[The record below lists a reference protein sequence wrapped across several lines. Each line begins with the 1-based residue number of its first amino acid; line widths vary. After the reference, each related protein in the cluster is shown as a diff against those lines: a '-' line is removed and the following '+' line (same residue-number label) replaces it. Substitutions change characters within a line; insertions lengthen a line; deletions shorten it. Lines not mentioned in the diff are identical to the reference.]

1 MPMTSQTDYPSVVDH
16 QFINNQ
22 WVPSA
27 GTRLLDV
34 MNPFREE
41 RIAQVTAGDA
51 ADVDAAVKAARQA
64 QPAWQALGG
73 NARAK
78 YLEGVADTLEARR
91 DSIITLSAT
100 NNGKPLAEA
109 GIDLDDAIACYRYYA
124 GQARGLDARQGE
136 LVSVEMEGV
145 EARTYHDPVGVVGL
159 IAPWNFPLV
168 TSAWKLAP
176 ALAAGCAA
184 VLKPSEVTPLPE
196 RVLAEI
202 ALEIGLPAGVL
213 NLLNGDGEGIG
224 APLTHHADVDK
235 ISFTGSNR
243 VGEAVMQAASAR
255 TASVSLELGGK
266 SPILVMEDADP
277 AQAADWV
284 MAGIYFNAGQICS
297 ATSRLLVHES
307 VAEGLYAAL
316 AERMDVL
323 TLGDPLAEGT
333 DLGPL
338 TSAKQRD
345 AVQCYLDIA
354 EQEGLTVVRDEQH
367 RSLPEKGY
375 FLAPTLYRDVPVESR
390 LWKEE
395 IFGPVLAIA
404 RVASFDEAVSMINAH
419 EYGNG
424 TAIFTRDGD
433 AARQYCEQIQ
443 VGMVG
448 VNVPI
453 PVPMAFHSFG
463 GWKRSLFGPLHM
475 HGPDGVR
482 FYTRMKTITQR
493 WPSGIREETNHFTM
507 PTM

>member
-1 MPMTSQTDYPSVVDH
+1 MQTLNH

-22 WVPSA
+22 WVASK

-34 MNPFREE
+34 MNPYREE

-51 ADVDAAVKAARQA
+51 ADVDAAVKAAQQA
-64 QPAWQALGG
+64 QPEWQALGG
-73 NARAK
+73 AERAN
-78 YLEGVADTLEARR
+78 YLDGFADALESRR
-91 DSIITLSAT
+91 EALITLSAT

-124 GQARGLDARQGE
+124 KQAKALDARQGE
-136 LVSVEMEGV
+136 QVSVDMEGV

-176 ALAAGCAA
+176 ALAAGCTA
-184 VLKPSEVTPLPE
+184 VFKPSEVTPLPE
-196 RVLAEI
+196 QVLAEI

-224 APLTHHADVDK
+224 APLTNHSGVDK

-266 SPILVMEDADP
+266 SPIIVMEDAEP
-277 AQAADWV
+277 AQAAEWV

-297 ATSRLLVHES
+297 ATSRLLVHKD
-307 VAEGLYAAL
+307 VAEALYAAL
-316 AERMDVL
+316 AERMDAL

-338 TSAKQRD
+338 TSVKQRD
-345 AVQCYLDIA
+345 AVHRYMDIA
-354 EQEGLTVVRDEQH
+354 DQEGLTVVRDAQH
-367 RSLPEKGY
+367 RTLPAQGY

-390 LWKEE
+390 LWREE
-395 IFGPVLAIA
+395 IFGPILCG
-404 RVASFDEAVSMINAH
+404 RSVASEAEAIQLANDSD
-419 EYGNG
+419 YGLAATVISGDPERARRIGRQLKAGSIWYNSEQLVLPE
-424 TAIFTRDGD
+424 TAW
-433 AARQYCEQIQ
+433 
-443 VGMVG
+443 
-448 VNVPI
+448 
-453 PVPMAFHSFG
+453 G
-463 GWKRSLFGPLHM
+463 GFKRSGIGRELGPWGLSAYLEVKHVV
-475 HGPDGVR
+475 GA
-482 FYTRMKTITQR
+482 
-493 WPSGIREETNHFTM
+493 E
-507 PTM
+507 

>member
-1 MPMTSQTDYPSVVDH
+1 MQTLNH

-22 WVPSA
+22 WVASK

-34 MNPFREE
+34 MNPYREE

-51 ADVDAAVKAARQA
+51 ADVDDAVKAAQQA
-64 QPAWQALGG
+64 QPEWQALGG
-73 NARAK
+73 AERAN
-78 YLEGVADTLEARR
+78 YLDGFADALESRR
-91 DSIITLSAT
+91 EALIILSAT

-124 GQARGLDARQGE
+124 KQAKALDARQGE
-136 LVSVEMEGV
+136 QVSVDMEGV

-176 ALAAGCAA
+176 ALAAGCTA
-184 VLKPSEVTPLPE
+184 VFKPSEVTPLPE
-196 RVLAEI
+196 QVLAEI

-224 APLTHHADVDK
+224 APLTNHSGVDK

-266 SPILVMEDADP
+266 SPIIVMEDAEP
-277 AQAADWV
+277 AQAAEWV

-297 ATSRLLVHES
+297 ATSRLLVHEDI
-307 VAEGLYAAL
+307 AEALYAAL
-316 AERMDVL
+316 AERMDAL
-323 TLGDPLAEGT
+323 TLDDPLAEGT

-338 TSAKQRD
+338 TSVKQRD
-345 AVQCYLDIA
+345 AVQRYMDIA
-354 EQEGLTVVRDEQH
+354 DQEGLTVVRDGKH
-367 RSLPEKGY
+367 RTLPAQGY

-395 IFGPVLAIA
+395 IFGPVLCG
-404 RVASFDEAVSMINAH
+404 RSVASEAEAIQLDNDSD
-419 EYGNG
+419 YGLAATVISGDPERAKRIGRQLKAGSIWYNSEQLVLPE
-424 TAIFTRDGD
+424 TAW
-433 AARQYCEQIQ
+433 
-443 VGMVG
+443 
-448 VNVPI
+448 
-453 PVPMAFHSFG
+453 G
-463 GWKRSLFGPLHM
+463 GFKRSGIGRELGPWGLSAYLEVKHVV
-475 HGPDGVR
+475 GA
-482 FYTRMKTITQR
+482 
-493 WPSGIREETNHFTM
+493 E
-507 PTM
+507 

>member
-1 MPMTSQTDYPSVVDH
+1 MEQASLLDK

-22 WVPSA
+22 WVASK

-34 MNPFREE
+34 MNPYLEE

-51 ADVDAAVKAARQA
+51 SDVDLAVNAAQQA
-64 QPAWQALGG
+64 QPEWQALGG
-73 NARAK
+73 AARAN
-78 YLEGVADTLEARR
+78 YLDGFADALASRREAL
-91 DSIITLSAT
+91 ITLSAT
-100 NNGKPLAEA
+100 NNGKPLVEA
-109 GIDLDDAIACYRYYA
+109 GVDLDDAIACYRYYA
-124 GQARGLDARQGE
+124 KQAKALDARQGE
-136 LVSVEMEGV
+136 RVNVDMGGV

-176 ALAAGCAA
+176 ALAAGCTA

-224 APLTHHADVDK
+224 APLTNHPGVDK

-243 VGEAVMQAASAR
+243 VGEAVMQAASTR

-266 SPILVMEDADP
+266 SPIVVMEDADP

-297 ATSRLLVHES
+297 ATSRLLVHEDI
-307 VAEGLYAAL
+307 AEALYAAL
-316 AERMDVL
+316 AERMDAL

-345 AVQCYLDIA
+345 AVKRYLDIA
-354 EQEGLTVVRDEQH
+354 EQEGLTVVRDGRH
-367 RSLPEKGY
+367 RTLPAQGY

-395 IFGPVLAIA
+395 IFGPVLCGHSVTSDAEAIRLA
-404 RVASFDEAVSMINAH
+404 NASDFGLAATVISGDPERAKRIGRQLRAGSIWYNSEQLVLP
-419 EYGNG
+419 E
-424 TAIFTRDGD
+424 TAW
-433 AARQYCEQIQ
+433 
-443 VGMVG
+443 
-448 VNVPI
+448 
-453 PVPMAFHSFG
+453 G
-463 GWKRSLFGPLHM
+463 GFKRSGIGRELGPWGLSAYLEVKHVV
-475 HGPDGVR
+475 GPA
-482 FYTRMKTITQR
+482 T
-493 WPSGIREETNHFTM
+493 
-507 PTM
+507 

>member
-1 MPMTSQTDYPSVVDH
+1 MSTTSKMEQASLLDK

-22 WVPSA
+22 WVASK

-34 MNPFREE
+34 MNPYREE

-51 ADVDAAVKAARQA
+51 ADVDAAVKAAQQA
-64 QPAWQALGG
+64 QPKWQALGG
-73 NARAK
+73 AARAN
-78 YLEGVADTLEARR
+78 YLDGFADALESRR
-91 DSIITLSAT
+91 EALIILSAT

-124 GQARGLDARQGE
+124 KQAKALDARQGE
-136 LVSVEMEGV
+136 QVSVDMEGV

-176 ALAAGCAA
+176 ALAAGCTA

-196 RVLAEI
+196 QVLAEI

-224 APLTHHADVDK
+224 APLTHHAGVDK

-266 SPILVMEDADP
+266 SPILVMDDADP

-297 ATSRLLVHES
+297 ATSRLLVHED
-307 VAEGLYAAL
+307 VAEALYAAL
-316 AERMDVL
+316 AERMDAL

-338 TSAKQRD
+338 TSARQRD
-345 AVQCYLDIA
+345 AVQRYLDIA
-354 EQEGLTVVRDEQH
+354 EQEGLTVVRDGRH
-367 RSLPEKGY
+367 RTLPTQGY

-395 IFGPVLAIA
+395 IFGPVLCG
-404 RVASFDEAVSMINAH
+404 RSVASEAEAIRLANDSDFGLAATVISSNPERAKRIGRQLKAGSIWYNS
-419 EYGNG
+419 EQLVLPE
-424 TAIFTRDGD
+424 TAW
-433 AARQYCEQIQ
+433 
-443 VGMVG
+443 
-448 VNVPI
+448 
-453 PVPMAFHSFG
+453 G
-463 GWKRSLFGPLHM
+463 GFKRSGIGRELGPWGLSAYLEVKHVV
-475 HGPDGVR
+475 GPA
-482 FYTRMKTITQR
+482 
-493 WPSGIREETNHFTM
+493 
-507 PTM
+507 

>member
-1 MPMTSQTDYPSVVDH
+1 MSTTSKIEHASLLDK

-22 WVPSA
+22 WVPSN

-34 MNPFREE
+34 MNPYREE

-51 ADVDAAVKAARQA
+51 ADVDVAVQAAQQA
-64 QPAWQALGG
+64 QPEWQALGG
-73 NARAK
+73 AARAK
-78 YLEGVADTLEARR
+78 YLEGFADALEARR
-91 DSIITLSAT
+91 DSITTLSAT

-109 GIDLDDAIACYRYYA
+109 EIDLEDAIACYRYYA
-124 GQARGLDARQGE
+124 KQAKALDARQGE

-224 APLTHHADVDK
+224 APLTHHSGVDK

-297 ATSRLLVHES
+297 ATSRLLVHED
-307 VAEGLYAAL
+307 VAEALYTAL
-316 AERMDVL
+316 GERMDAL

-345 AVQCYLDIA
+345 AVQRYLDLA
-354 EQEGLTVVRDEQH
+354 EQEGLTVVRDAKH
-367 RSLPEKGY
+367 RTLPTQGY
-375 FLAPTLYRDVPVESR
+375 FLAPTLYRDVPLESR

-395 IFGPVLAIA
+395 IFGPVLCGHSVTSEAEAIQLA
-404 RVASFDEAVSMINAH
+404 NDS
-419 EYGNG
+419 
-424 TAIFTRDGD
+424 
-433 AARQYCEQIQ
+433 
-443 VGMVG
+443 
-448 VNVPI
+448 
-453 PVPMAFHSFG
+453 SFG
-463 GWKRSLFGPLHM
+463 LAATVISGDPERAKRIGRQLKAGSIWYNSEQLVLPETAWGGFKRSGIGRELGPWGLSAYLEVKHVI
-475 HGPDGVR
+475 GPA
-482 FYTRMKTITQR
+482 
-493 WPSGIREETNHFTM
+493 
-507 PTM
+507 

>member
-1 MPMTSQTDYPSVVDH
+1 MQTLNQ

-22 WVPSA
+22 WVASK

-34 MNPFREE
+34 MNPYLEE

-51 ADVDAAVKAARQA
+51 SDVDLAVNAAQQA
-64 QPAWQALGG
+64 QPEWQALGG
-73 NARAK
+73 ATRAN
-78 YLEGVADTLEARR
+78 YLDGFADALASRREAL
-91 DSIITLSAT
+91 ITLSAT
-100 NNGKPLAEA
+100 NNGKPLVEA
-109 GIDLDDAIACYRYYA
+109 GVDLDDAIACYRYYA
-124 GQARGLDARQGE
+124 KQAKALDARQGE
-136 LVSVEMEGV
+136 RVNVGMDGV

-176 ALAAGCAA
+176 ALAAGCTA

-224 APLTHHADVDK
+224 APLTNHPGVDK

-266 SPILVMEDADP
+266 SPIVVMEDADP

-297 ATSRLLVHES
+297 ATSRLLVHKDI
-307 VAEGLYAAL
+307 AEALYATL
-316 AERMDVL
+316 AERMDAL

-345 AVQCYLDIA
+345 AVKRYLDIA
-354 EQEGLTVVRDEQH
+354 EQEGLTVVRDGRH
-367 RSLPEKGY
+367 RTLPGQGY

-395 IFGPVLAIA
+395 IFGPVLCGHSVTSDAEAIRLA
-404 RVASFDEAVSMINAH
+404 NASDFGLAATVISGDPERAKRIGRQLRAGSIWYNSEQLVLP
-419 EYGNG
+419 E
-424 TAIFTRDGD
+424 TAW
-433 AARQYCEQIQ
+433 
-443 VGMVG
+443 
-448 VNVPI
+448 
-453 PVPMAFHSFG
+453 G
-463 GWKRSLFGPLHM
+463 GFKRSGIGRELGPWGLSAYLEVKHVV
-475 HGPDGVR
+475 GPA
-482 FYTRMKTITQR
+482 T
-493 WPSGIREETNHFTM
+493 
-507 PTM
+507 

>member
-1 MPMTSQTDYPSVVDH
+1 MQTLNH

-22 WVPSA
+22 WVASK

-34 MNPFREE
+34 MNPYREE

-51 ADVDAAVKAARQA
+51 ADVDAAVKAAQQA
-64 QPAWQALGG
+64 QPEWQALGG
-73 NARAK
+73 AERAN
-78 YLEGVADTLEARR
+78 YLDGFADALESRR
-91 DSIITLSAT
+91 EALIILSAT

-124 GQARGLDARQGE
+124 KQAKALDARQGE
-136 LVSVEMEGV
+136 QVSVDMEGV

-176 ALAAGCAA
+176 ALAAGCTA
-184 VLKPSEVTPLPE
+184 VFKPSEVTPLPE
-196 RVLAEI
+196 QVLAEI

-224 APLTHHADVDK
+224 APLTNHSGVDK

-266 SPILVMEDADP
+266 SPIIVMEDAEP
-277 AQAADWV
+277 AQAAEWV

-297 ATSRLLVHES
+297 ATSRLLVHEDI
-307 VAEGLYAAL
+307 AEALYAAL
-316 AERMDVL
+316 AERMDAL
-323 TLGDPLAEGT
+323 TLDDPLAEGT

-338 TSAKQRD
+338 TSVKQRE
-345 AVQCYLDIA
+345 AVQRYMDIA
-354 EQEGLTVVRDEQH
+354 DQEGLTVVRDGKH
-367 RSLPEKGY
+367 RTLPAQGY

-395 IFGPVLAIA
+395 IFGPVLCG
-404 RVASFDEAVSMINAH
+404 RSVASEAEAIQLANDSD
-419 EYGNG
+419 YGLAATVISGDPERAKRIGRQLKAGSIWYNSEQLVLPE
-424 TAIFTRDGD
+424 TAW
-433 AARQYCEQIQ
+433 
-443 VGMVG
+443 
-448 VNVPI
+448 
-453 PVPMAFHSFG
+453 G
-463 GWKRSLFGPLHM
+463 GFKRSGIGRELGPWGLSAYLEVKHVV
-475 HGPDGVR
+475 GA
-482 FYTRMKTITQR
+482 
-493 WPSGIREETNHFTM
+493 E
-507 PTM
+507 

>member
-1 MPMTSQTDYPSVVDH
+1 MQTLDQ

-22 WVPSA
+22 WVASA

-34 MNPFREE
+34 MNPYREE
-41 RIAQVTAGDA
+41 RIARVTGGDA
-51 ADVDAAVKAARQA
+51 ADVDAAVAAARQA
-64 QPAWQALGG
+64 QPEWQALGG
-73 NARAK
+73 AARAE
-78 YLEGVADTLEARR
+78 YLTRLAEALQARR
-91 DSIITLSAT
+91 EALMQLSAT

-124 GQARGLDARQGE
+124 AQAKALDARQGE
-136 LVSVEMEGV
+136 RVSLEMEGV

-176 ALAAGCAA
+176 ALAAGCT
-184 VLKPSEVTPLPE
+184 VVFKPSEVTPLPE

-202 ALEIGLPAGVL
+202 ALDIGLPAGVL

-224 APLTHHADVDK
+224 APLTHHAGVDK

-266 SPILVMEDADP
+266 SPILVMDDADP

-297 ATSRLLVHES
+297 ATSRLLVHED
-307 VAEGLYAAL
+307 VAEALYAAL
-316 AERMDVL
+316 AERMDAL

-338 TSAKQRD
+338 TSARQRD
-345 AVQCYLDIA
+345 AVQRHLDIA
-354 EQEGLTVVRDEQH
+354 EQEGLTVVRDGRH
-367 RSLPEKGY
+367 RTLPTQGY

-395 IFGPVLAIA
+395 IFGPVLCG
-404 RVASFDEAVSMINAH
+404 RSVASEAEAIRLANDSDFGLAATVISGDPERAKRIGRQLKAGSIWYNS
-419 EYGNG
+419 EQLVLPE
-424 TAIFTRDGD
+424 TAW
-433 AARQYCEQIQ
+433 
-443 VGMVG
+443 
-448 VNVPI
+448 
-453 PVPMAFHSFG
+453 G
-463 GWKRSLFGPLHM
+463 GFKRSGIGRELGPWGLSAYLEVKHVV
-475 HGPDGVR
+475 GPA
-482 FYTRMKTITQR
+482 
-493 WPSGIREETNHFTM
+493 
-507 PTM
+507 

>member
-1 MPMTSQTDYPSVVDH
+1 MQTLDQ

-22 WVPSA
+22 WVASA

-34 MNPFREE
+34 MNPYREE
-41 RIAQVTAGDA
+41 RIALVTGGDA
-51 ADVDAAVKAARQA
+51 ADVDAAVAAARQA
-64 QPAWQALGG
+64 QPEWQALGG
-73 NARAK
+73 AARAE
-78 YLEGVADTLEARR
+78 YLTRLAEALQARR
-91 DSIITLSAT
+91 EALMQLSAT

-124 GQARGLDARQGE
+124 AQAKALDARQGE
-136 LVSVEMEGV
+136 RVSLEMEGV

-176 ALAAGCAA
+176 ALAAGCT
-184 VLKPSEVTPLPE
+184 VVFKPSEVTPLPE

-202 ALEIGLPAGVL
+202 ALDIGLPAGVL

-224 APLTHHADVDK
+224 APLTHHAGVDK

-266 SPILVMEDADP
+266 SPILVMDDADP

-297 ATSRLLVHES
+297 ATSRLLVHED
-307 VAEGLYAAL
+307 VAEALYAAL
-316 AERMDVL
+316 AERMDAL
-323 TLGDPLAEGT
+323 TLGNPLAEGT

-338 TSAKQRD
+338 TSARQRD
-345 AVQCYLDIA
+345 AVQRYLDIA
-354 EQEGLTVVRDEQH
+354 EQEGLTVVRDGRH
-367 RSLPEKGY
+367 RTLPTQGY

-395 IFGPVLAIA
+395 IFGPVLCG
-404 RVASFDEAVSMINAH
+404 RSVASEAEAIRLANDSDFGLAATVISGDPERAKRVGRQLKAGSIWYNS
-419 EYGNG
+419 EQLVLPE
-424 TAIFTRDGD
+424 TAW
-433 AARQYCEQIQ
+433 
-443 VGMVG
+443 
-448 VNVPI
+448 
-453 PVPMAFHSFG
+453 G
-463 GWKRSLFGPLHM
+463 GFKRSGIGRELGPWGLSAYLEVKHVV
-475 HGPDGVR
+475 GPA
-482 FYTRMKTITQR
+482 
-493 WPSGIREETNHFTM
+493 
-507 PTM
+507 

>member
-1 MPMTSQTDYPSVVDH
+1 MQTLNQ

-22 WVPSA
+22 WVASK

-34 MNPFREE
+34 MNPYLEE

-51 ADVDAAVKAARQA
+51 TDVDLAVNAAQQA
-64 QPAWQALGG
+64 QPEWQALGG
-73 NARAK
+73 AARAN
-78 YLEGVADTLEARR
+78 YLDGFADALASRREAL
-91 DSIITLSAT
+91 ITLSAT
-100 NNGKPLAEA
+100 NNGKPLVEA
-109 GIDLDDAIACYRYYA
+109 GVDLDDAIACYRYYA
-124 GQARGLDARQGE
+124 KQAKALDARQGE
-136 LVSVEMEGV
+136 RVNVDMDGV

-176 ALAAGCAA
+176 ALAAGCTA

-213 NLLNGDGEGIG
+213 NLLNGDGKGIG
-224 APLTHHADVDK
+224 APLTNHPGVDK

-243 VGEAVMQAASAR
+243 VGEAVMQAASTR

-266 SPILVMEDADP
+266 SPIVVMEDADP

-297 ATSRLLVHES
+297 ATSRLLVHEDI
-307 VAEGLYAAL
+307 AEALYAAL
-316 AERMDVL
+316 AERMDAL

-345 AVQCYLDIA
+345 AVKRYLDIA
-354 EQEGLTVVRDEQH
+354 EQEGLTVVRDGRH
-367 RSLPEKGY
+367 RTLPAQGY
-375 FLAPTLYRDVPVESR
+375 FLAPTLYRDVPVQSR

-395 IFGPVLAIA
+395 IFGPVLCGHSVTSEAEAIRLA
-404 RVASFDEAVSMINAH
+404 NASDFGLAATVISGDPERAKRIGRQLRAGSIWYNSEQLVLP
-419 EYGNG
+419 E
-424 TAIFTRDGD
+424 TAW
-433 AARQYCEQIQ
+433 
-443 VGMVG
+443 
-448 VNVPI
+448 
-453 PVPMAFHSFG
+453 G
-463 GWKRSLFGPLHM
+463 GFKRSGIGRELGPWGLSAYLEVKHVV
-475 HGPDGVR
+475 GPA
-482 FYTRMKTITQR
+482 T
-493 WPSGIREETNHFTM
+493 
-507 PTM
+507 

>member
-1 MPMTSQTDYPSVVDH
+1 MQTLNH

-22 WVPSA
+22 WVASK

-34 MNPFREE
+34 MNPYREE

-51 ADVDAAVKAARQA
+51 ADVDAAVKAAQQA
-64 QPAWQALGG
+64 QPEWQALGG
-73 NARAK
+73 AERAN
-78 YLEGVADTLEARR
+78 YLDGFADALESRR
-91 DSIITLSAT
+91 EALIILSAT

-124 GQARGLDARQGE
+124 KQAKALDARQGE
-136 LVSVEMEGV
+136 QVSVDMEGV

-176 ALAAGCAA
+176 ALAAGCTA
-184 VLKPSEVTPLPE
+184 VFKPSEVTPLPE
-196 RVLAEI
+196 QVLAEI

-224 APLTHHADVDK
+224 APLTNHSGVDK

-266 SPILVMEDADP
+266 SPIIVMEDAEP
-277 AQAADWV
+277 AQAAEWV

-297 ATSRLLVHES
+297 ATSRLLVHEDI
-307 VAEGLYAAL
+307 AEALYAAL
-316 AERMDVL
+316 AERMDAL
-323 TLGDPLAEGT
+323 TLDDPLAEGT

-338 TSAKQRD
+338 TSVKQRD
-345 AVQCYLDIA
+345 AVQRYMDIA
-354 EQEGLTVVRDEQH
+354 DQEGLTVVRDGKH
-367 RSLPEKGY
+367 RTLPAQGY

-395 IFGPVLAIA
+395 IFGPVLCG
-404 RVASFDEAVSMINAH
+404 RSVASEAEAIQLANDSD
-419 EYGNG
+419 YGLAATVISGDPERAKRIGRQLKTGSIWYNSEQLVLPE
-424 TAIFTRDGD
+424 TAW
-433 AARQYCEQIQ
+433 
-443 VGMVG
+443 
-448 VNVPI
+448 
-453 PVPMAFHSFG
+453 G
-463 GWKRSLFGPLHM
+463 GFKRSGIGRELGPWGLSAYLEVKHVV
-475 HGPDGVR
+475 GA
-482 FYTRMKTITQR
+482 
-493 WPSGIREETNHFTM
+493 E
-507 PTM
+507 

>member
-1 MPMTSQTDYPSVVDH
+1 MPTSSSADH
-16 QFINNQ
+16 SALLDEQFINNQ
-22 WVPSA
+22 WVASK

-34 MNPFREE
+34 MNPYREE
-41 RIAQVTAGDA
+41 CIAQVTAGDA
-51 ADVDAAVKAARQA
+51 ADVDAAVQAAQRA

-73 NARAK
+73 AARAN
-78 YLEGVADTLEARR
+78 YLEGFADALEARR
-91 DSIITLSAT
+91 EALMVLSAT

-124 GQARGLDARQGE
+124 GQARALDARQGE

-176 ALAAGCAA
+176 ALAAGCTA

-277 AQAADWV
+277 EQAADWV

-297 ATSRLLVHES
+297 ATSRLLVHED
-307 VAEGLYAAL
+307 VAEALYAAL
-316 AERMDVL
+316 AERVDAL
-323 TLGDPLAEGT
+323 TLGDPLAEGI
-333 DLGPL
+333 DLGPM

-345 AVQCYLDIA
+345 VVQGYVDLA
-354 EQEGLTVVRDEQH
+354 KQEGLTVVRDGKH
-367 RSLPEKGY
+367 RTLPAQGY
-375 FLAPTLYRDVPVESR
+375 FLAPTLYRDVPLKSR
-390 LWKEE
+390 LWQEE
-395 IFGPVLAIA
+395 IFGPVLCGHS
-404 RVASFDEAVSMINAH
+404 VASEA
-419 EYGNG
+419 E
-424 TAIFTRDGD
+424 AIQLANDSDFGLAATVISGD
-433 AARQYCEQIQ
+433 PERAKRIGRQLKAGSIWYNSEQL
-443 VGMVG
+443 VLPETGW
-448 VNVPI
+448 
-453 PVPMAFHSFG
+453 G
-463 GWKRSLFGPLHM
+463 GFKRSGIGRELGPWGLSAYLEVKHVV
-475 HGPDGVR
+475 GPKEG
-482 FYTRMKTITQR
+482 
-493 WPSGIREETNHFTM
+493 
-507 PTM
+507 

>member
-1 MPMTSQTDYPSVVDH
+1 MQTLNQ

-22 WVPSA
+22 WVASK

-34 MNPFREE
+34 MNPYLEE

-51 ADVDAAVKAARQA
+51 SDVDAAVNAAQQA
-64 QPAWQALGG
+64 QPEWQALGG
-73 NARAK
+73 GARAN
-78 YLEGVADTLEARR
+78 YLDGFADALASRREAL
-91 DSIITLSAT
+91 ITLSAT
-100 NNGKPLAEA
+100 NNGKPLVEA

-124 GQARGLDARQGE
+124 KQATALDARQGE
-136 LVSVEMEGV
+136 RVNVDMDGV

-176 ALAAGCAA
+176 ALAAGCTA

-224 APLTHHADVDK
+224 APLTNHPGVDK

-243 VGEAVMQAASAR
+243 VGEAVMQAASTR
-255 TASVSLELGGK
+255 TAGVSLELGGK
-266 SPILVMEDADP
+266 SPIVVMEDADP

-297 ATSRLLVHES
+297 ATSRLLVHEDI
-307 VAEGLYAAL
+307 AEALYAAL
-316 AERMDVL
+316 AERMDAL

-345 AVQCYLDIA
+345 AVKRYLDIA
-354 EQEGLTVVRDEQH
+354 EQEGLTVVRDGRH
-367 RSLPEKGY
+367 RTLPAQGY
-375 FLAPTLYRDVPVESR
+375 FLAPTLYRDVPVQSR

-395 IFGPVLAIA
+395 IFGPVLCGHSVTSEAEAIRLA
-404 RVASFDEAVSMINAH
+404 NASDFGLAATVISGDPERAKRIGRQLRAGSIWYNSEQLVLP
-419 EYGNG
+419 E
-424 TAIFTRDGD
+424 TAW
-433 AARQYCEQIQ
+433 
-443 VGMVG
+443 
-448 VNVPI
+448 
-453 PVPMAFHSFG
+453 G
-463 GWKRSLFGPLHM
+463 GFKRSGIGRELGPWGLSAYLEVKHVV
-475 HGPDGVR
+475 GPA
-482 FYTRMKTITQR
+482 T
-493 WPSGIREETNHFTM
+493 
-507 PTM
+507 